1 LSHTHWNLL
10 PPAEQP
16 IAAVGVHP
24 LVAQLLHNR
33 GISEPSQVELFLSA
47 DKRLEVDPFLL
58 PDMHQ
63 AVSRTY
69 QALLS
74 GEKIA
79 IYGDFDADGITA
91 TALLVQG
98 LSALGGKIIPY
109 IPHRI
114 SEGYGL
120 QVAALEKL
128 RKQGISLVITVD
140 TGITALTE
148 VEKAQ
153 RMGIDII
160 ITDHHLPPPSSLP
173 PAKAVV
179 DPKRSDSIYP
189 FTELAGVGVAFKFLQ
204 ALIKDSGRDELANRS
219 LDLVALGTVTDMV
232 PLIGENRYW
241 VKRGLELLNNTE
253 RLGLQEMIHSASLKP
268 GSLTTESISW
278 SLGPRL
284 NAAGRLD
291 DATTSYQL
299 LLTENLQEASKL
311 ASELEKK
318 NAERQQLVTELLDRA
333 RERIITS
340 GVDLP
345 LLIAGDKDYPPGVM
359 GLVAGRLSEEFY
371 RPVIIFR
378 SGPETCRGSGR
389 SISEFNLMAALED
402 CHDLLS
408 KFGGHIKAA
417 GFTVPTR
424 KLAQLQQRL
433 FNLAQDQLAGLDLR
447 PHIDIDAQ
455 VPLSTFAG
463 ETFKKIQQLAPFGYG
478 NPLPT
483 FASRHVEV
491 VDQRQIGRQGEHLG
505 LKLKQEGIIW
515 DAIGFKLGSYAQEI
529 TPSLDIVYNL
539 KMHQWNRD
547 EYLRLNLLDFAPAD

>member
-24 LVAQLLHNR
+24 LVAQLLYNR
-33 GISEPSQVELFLSA
+33 GVSEPSQVELFLNA

-140 TGITALTE
+140 NGITAFTE

-160 ITDHHLPPPSSLP
+160 ITDHHLQPSSLP
-173 PAKAVV
+173 PAKAVI
-179 DPKRSDSIYP
+179 DPKRSDSVYP

-204 ALIKDSGRDELANRS
+204 ALIKDSGRDELANRL

-232 PLIGENRYW
+232 PLIDENRYW

-253 RLGLQEMIHSASLKP
+253 RLGLQEMIRSAGLKP
-268 GSLTTESISW
+268 GGLTAESISW

-299 LLTENLQEASKL
+299 LLTENPQEAALL
-311 ASELEKK
+311 ASELEEK
-318 NAERQQLVTELLDRA
+318 NAERQQLVAELLDRA
-333 RERIITS
+333 RERIVTS

-345 LLIAGDKDYPPGVM
+345 LLIAGDEDYPQGVM

-378 SGPETCRGSGR
+378 SGPETCSGSGR
-389 SISEFNLMAALED
+389 SISEFNLMTALED

-408 KFGGHIKAA
+408 KFGGHTKAA

-424 KLAQLQQRL
+424 NLAQLQQRL

-447 PHIDIDAQ
+447 PHIDIEAQ

-463 ETFKKIQQLAPFGYG
+463 ETFKKIQQLAPFGCG

-491 VDQRQIGRQGEHLG
+491 VDQRPIGRQGGHLG
-505 LKLKQEGIIW
+505 LKLKQDGIVW

-529 TPSLDIVYNL
+529 TPYLDIVYNL
-539 KMHQWNRD
+539 EMHQWNRD